1 MQKKII
7 PYIAYNR
14 ENTEEFLAQ
23 GVAYEACGADELY
36 ISCDTSNYS
45 DREEFLKAAGELA
58 KQVDIPIIISC
69 HTERF
74 EDVKK
79 ALYTG
84 ARAMAVKA
92 GDLIVSGASPAELQN
107 TVGETGAMKALKEAS
122 ARFGKDRIYLEIK
135 ESEEN
140 SSLTAWAD
148 EFVSVLIT
156 EKAEILSDSA
166 DSRPLD
172 SKLPVIIKSCMGTG
186 TKKEEPGR
194 QQEVQLSIKKEL
206 LRDNAEG
213 IITDYYKSQD
223 LYAAKKAL
231 KAENIPVDTCESRI
245 PFSEMKKNNDG
256 LLPVVVQD
264 YKTKEVLMVAYMN
277 EEAYNMTVETGRMT
291 YYSRSRSK
299 LWIKGE
305 TSGHFQYVKSL
316 TADCDK
322 DTLLAKVRQ
331 IGPACH
337 TGSPSCFFEET
348 YKKPY
353 DDTNP
358 LTVLDE
364 VYHVIM
370 DRKEHPK
377 EGSYTNYLF
386 DKGIDKILKKCGEE
400 AAEIIIAAKN
410 PDSSELKYE
419 ISDFLYH
426 MMVLMAE
433 CGLDWKDIVKELAHR
448 R

>member
-1 MQKKII
+1 MKKKII
-7 PYIAYNR
+7 PCIAYNR

-23 GVAYEACGADELY
+23 GVAYEAYGADELY
-36 ISCDTSNYS
+36 ISCDTKDYS
-45 DREEFLKAAGELA
+45 CKEEFLKAAGELA
-58 KQVDIPIIISC
+58 KKVDIPIIISC
-69 HTERF
+69 HMERF

-84 ARAMAVKA
+84 ARAIAVKVR
-92 GDLIVSGASPAELQN
+92 DLKVSGEPSGESQN
-107 TVGETGAMKALKEAS
+107 TVEETTVMKALKEAS
-122 ARFGKDRIYLEIK
+122 TRFGKDRIYLEIK
-135 ESEEN
+135 ENEEN
-140 SSLTAWAD
+140 SCLAAWAG
-148 EFVSVLIT
+148 EFVSAVIAERT
-156 EKAEILSDSA
+156 EASSDST
-166 DSRPLD
+166 DGKPLD
-172 SKLPVIIKSCMGTG
+172 SNLPVIIKNCKETG
-186 TKKEEPGR
+186 TEKEETGR
-194 QQEVQLSIKKEL
+194 QQDTQLFIKKKL
-206 LRDNAEG
+206 LGDNIEG

-231 KAENIPVDTCESRI
+231 KAESIPVNTCESSI
-245 PFSEMKKNNDG
+245 PFSAMKKNNDG

-316 TADCDK
+316 TVDCDK

-337 TGSPSCFFEET
+337 TGSPTCFFEET

-364 VYHVIM
+364 VYSVIM